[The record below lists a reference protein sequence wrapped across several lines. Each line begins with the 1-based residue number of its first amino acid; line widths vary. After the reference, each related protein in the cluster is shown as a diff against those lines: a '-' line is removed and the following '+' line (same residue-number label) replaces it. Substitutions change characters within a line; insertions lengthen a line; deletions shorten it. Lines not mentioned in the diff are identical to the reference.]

1 MVSFWAYLT
10 GQRLLQVLVVVEVAM
25 IAMDML
31 ITPAVGVVEEV
42 EAVPVREEK
51 EGTVVTALLLK
62 QIHRVAAEGE
72 GGLAVL

>member
-31 ITPAVGVVEEV
+31 ITPAVGVV
-42 EAVPVREEK
+42 
-51 EGTVVTALLLK
+51 L
-62 QIHRVAAEGE
+62 
-72 GGLAVL
+72 